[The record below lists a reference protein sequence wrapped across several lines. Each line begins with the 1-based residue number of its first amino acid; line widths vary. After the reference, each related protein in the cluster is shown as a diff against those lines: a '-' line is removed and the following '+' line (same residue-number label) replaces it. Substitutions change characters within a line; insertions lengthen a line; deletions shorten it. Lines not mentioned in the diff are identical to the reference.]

1 MKHGVSQ
8 PQLLGEMTEDIGRP
22 LYKSMH
28 ISNHHK
34 CKCTEHF
41 KDCHVG
47 LENKIHYMLFI
58 ALKYKDTARL
68 KVKERKR
75 LYQPIISQK
84 STKHKYSTAIFML
97 NIKNYGLGQNVT
109 IKRF

>member
-8 PQLLGEMTEDIGRP
+8 AQLLGEMTEDIGRP
-22 LYKSMH
+22 LYKSMY
-28 ISNHHK
+28 ISNNK

-47 LENKIHYMLFI
+47 LENKIHYMLFM

-68 KVKERKR
+68 KVKARKR

-84 STKHKYSTAIFML
+84 KAQSI
-97 NIKNYGLGQNVT
+97 NIVQLYLC
-109 IKRF
+109 